1 MREYPEAIMMFA
13 AGFGTRMKHLTQN
26 LPKPLVPVAGR
37 PLVDHALDLAHGV
50 SPARIVANL
59 HYLPEQ
65 LDAHL
70 RPQGVSTITET
81 PEILD
86 TGGGLRNALPLL
98 GDGPVFT
105 MNSDAIWAGPNPLTL
120 LRDAW
125 EPAQMDALLMTVPLP
140 QTLGHGGGG
149 DFALG
154 ADGRLKRGPG
164 NVYGGVQIIKTDLLA
179 QIEAKAFSLNLLW
192 DMMLESDTLFGLPY
206 PGRWCDVGHPDG
218 IALAESL
225 LANADV

>member
-1 MREYPEAIMMFA
+1 MMFA
-13 AGFGTRMKHLTQN
+13 AGFGTRMKHLTEN

-37 PLVDHALDLAHGV
+37 RLVDHALDLARGV

-70 RPQGVSTITET
+70 RVQGVETVTET

-98 GDGPVFT
+98 GNGPVFT
-105 MNSDAIWAGPNPLTL
+105 MNSDAIWAGPNPLAL
-120 LRDAW
+120 LREAW
-125 EPAQMDALLMTVPLP
+125 DPAGMDALLMTVPLK
-140 QTLGHGGGG
+140 QTLGHGGNG
-149 DFALG
+149 DFTQAD
-154 ADGRLKRGPG
+154 DGRLQRGPG

-179 QIEAKAFSLNLLW
+179 QIEAKKFSLNVLW
-192 DMMLESDTLFGLPY
+192 DMMLERETLFGIPY
-206 PGRWCDVGHPDG
+206 PGRWCDVGHPGG
-218 IALAESL
+218 IQLAESL
-225 LANADV
+225 LAGADV